1 MINVTIFTDSFKQYK
16 GFSILGHAGYAD
28 SGNDIICASV
38 SVLSINTVNAIE
50 KFTNDNITANVDEN
64 TGLLIMEF
72 NSTVSNESKL
82 LVDTMIL
89 GIEDIIDSYGDTYI
103 KISYKEV

>member
-1 MINVTIFTDSFKQYK
+1 MINVTIFTDSSKQYR
-16 GFSILGHAGYAD
+16 GFSVLGHAGYAD
-28 SGNDIICASV
+28 SGYDIICASV

-50 KFTNDNITANVDEN
+50 KFTQDDITVNVDEN
-64 TGLLIMEF
+64 SGLISMTF
-72 NSTVSNESKL
+72 GDTVSNESKL

-89 GIEDIIDSYGDTYI
+89 GFEDIVESYGDTYI

>member
-1 MINVTIFTDSFKQYK
+1 MINVTIFTDSRKQYR
-16 GFSILGHAGYAD
+16 GFSVLGHAGYAD
-28 SGNDIICASV
+28 SGYDIICASV

-50 KFTNDNITANVDEN
+50 KFTQDDITVNVDEN
-64 TGLLIMEF
+64 SGLLSMTF
-72 NSTVSNESKL
+72 DDTVSSESKL

-89 GIEDIIDSYGDTYI
+89 GLEDIVTSYGDTYI

>member
-1 MINVTIFTDSFKQYK
+1 MINVTIFKDSHKQYR
-16 GFSILGHAGYAD
+16 GFSVLGHAGYAD
-28 SGNDIICASV
+28 NGYDIICASV

-50 KFTNDNITANVDEN
+50 KFTDDDITVNVDEN
-64 TGLLIMEF
+64 SGLLSMTF
-72 NSTVSNESKL
+72 GDTVSNESKL

-89 GIEDIIDSYGDTYI
+89 GFEDIVESYGDTYI